1 MYNNSIETKEINS
14 IYFNLQTYK
23 ASPFHG
29 GVFFNM
35 EEGEQVVKCTDLIYA
50 KRVEVILY

>member
-1 MYNNSIETKEINS
+1 MYNNNIETKEVNS
-14 IYFNLQTYK
+14 LYFNLLIYK

-35 EEGEQVVKCTDLIYA
+35 KEGEQAVKCTDLIYA